1 MELPAIDSVP
11 GGDSLSSILCPTVI
25 KLGFF
30 FFLLC
35 IYRICVVGNREMPGF
50 LCMLARQRH
59 GSVQSGDEKR
69 S

>member
-30 FFLLC
+30 FFF
-35 IYRICVVGNREMPGF
+35 IVYI
-50 LCMLARQRH
+50 
-59 GSVQSGDEKR
+59 
-69 S
+69 

>member
-30 FFLLC
+30 FFF
-35 IYRICVVGNREMPGF
+35 YCVYIGYVW
-50 LCMLARQRH
+50 
-59 GSVQSGDEKR
+59 
-69 S
+69 

>member
-25 KLGFF
+25 KLVV
-30 FFLLC
+30 FLLC